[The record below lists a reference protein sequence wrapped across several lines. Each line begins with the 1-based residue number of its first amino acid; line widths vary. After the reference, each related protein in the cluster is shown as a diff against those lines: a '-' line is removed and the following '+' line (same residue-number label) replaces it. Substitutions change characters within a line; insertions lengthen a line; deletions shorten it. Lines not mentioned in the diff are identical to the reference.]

1 MFGKLSQSNVAE
13 DGGLAI
19 NPTDFM
25 SEAPH
30 HAWWN
35 GTIGNDPCW
44 WGPVF

>member
-1 MFGKLSQSNVAE
+1 MFGKLAQSNVAE

-30 HAWWN
+30 HAWWR